1 MWKPRRQ
8 HQSDNPASIPAHA
21 AANRDW
27 HIWHDPAP
35 GRRAAGFRFWRRPN
49 GETGRVELLPD
60 AGLVSKGTNLSPEDW
75 CLNVTEA

>member
-1 MWKPRRQ
+1 MIR
-8 HQSDNPASIPAHA
+8 
-21 AANRDW
+21 
-27 HIWHDPAP
+27 
-35 GRRAAGFRFWRRPN
+35 RRAAGFRFWRRPN